1 MDNLK
6 VIQRKHE
13 ENIYLIDKMR
23 SLQQCFDFIEAQ
35 KRDQQEI
42 TAKLIQGGD
51 YINVLLYYQALC
63 EQRVFVGLGR
73 GSLSETSSIRNIF
86 GVISQGCFSNF

>member
-35 KRDQQEI
+35 KRDQ
-42 TAKLIQGGD
+42 
-51 YINVLLYYQALC
+51 
-63 EQRVFVGLGR
+63 
-73 GSLSETSSIRNIF
+73 
-86 GVISQGCFSNF
+86 